1 VQDTPLNWLE
11 DAPAGAGTGS
21 AVQLDPVHFWLT
33 SELEL
38 PVVLAPTAMHQLAVH
53 DTPLSVLLV
62 APGGL
67 AGLATV
73 QAEPFDVS
81 ASWNVPLLLV
91 YEPTATQA
99 VEDVQDT
106 PLNWAFVA
114 GLGEFCSVQLAQAGV
129 AVVSAIAV
137 AIAAAAKW
145 RQVIGPRPLTN
156 LVIIVLPLL
165 SVGGITRRSDDKGT
179 AGTRA

>member
-1 VQDTPLNWLE
+1 LNWLE
-11 DAPAGAGTGS
+11 DAPAGAGTDS
-21 AVQLDPVHFWLT
+21 AVQPDPFHRWLT
-33 SELEL
+33 GELEL
-38 PVVLAPTAMHQLAVH
+38 PEVVIPTAMHQLEVH
-53 DTPLSVLLV
+53 DTPLSAMLV

-67 AGLATV
+67 AGLAVV

-91 YEPTATQA
+91 YDPTATQA

-114 GLGEFCSVQLAQAGV
+114 GLGEFCCVQLAQAGC

-145 RQVIGPRPLTN
+145 RQVTAPRP
-156 LVIIVLPLL
+156 
-165 SVGGITRRSDDKGT
+165 
-179 AGTRA
+179 